1 MATISLGGVWEDL
14 HSQLKAALDAQFN
27 AETLLKDTTL
37 EKDALMI
44 KIDAIEVTLYSF
56 LPILILVITIILT
69 CIHWLLG

>member
-27 AETLLKDTTL
+27 AETLLKDTVL

-44 KIDAIEVTLYSF
+44 KIDAIEVTLCSF
-56 LPILILVITIILT
+56 LPIFDSRNYNYSEHVYI
-69 CIHWLLG
+69 GF

>member
-27 AETLLKDTTL
+27 AETLLKDTIL

-56 LPILILVITIILT
+56 LPIFDSCNYNYFEHVYI
-69 CIHWLLG
+69 GF